1 VKEPFAESAGIPDGY
16 NGERVDSHS
25 PAMNAKP
32 LTGLSSN
39 VPLQATVCLFAVLL
53 AGCGSPVENPP
64 ATATRTPAAAPS
76 PTPTSSPTP
85 TRTPT
90 FTPTPSVPPKRPLT
104 IVFYGDSLL
113 KVGEVGRQGKSGY
126 SFVDNLRE
134 SLADGYDLILANYGG
149 RMAKWAY
156 EHMEEKVLSSDPDLV
171 TIWWGF
177 NDLLGCPG
185 FFDRTTN
192 ALIPEKLDYLVGQ
205 HIEYLGKQLEELADK
220 EIPAVL
226 LTAIPVSS
234 WLPWSHIDESG
245 KLVWESG
252 YWCEYNLGLKRLAD
266 EQRAL
271 AEEFAAA
278 GKPVFLLDT
287 WNLYGENWYTDYMY
301 SDVMHPGPT
310 GAALIA
316 EEWLRVF
323 GETGL

>member
-1 VKEPFAESAGIPDGY
+1 MSKIACIPCAPH
-16 NGERVDSHS
+16 RT
-25 PAMNAKP
+25 AA
-32 LTGLSSN
+32 
-39 VPLQATVCLFAVLL
+39 VCLSFILS
-53 AGCGSPVENPP
+53 AGCGS
-64 ATATRTPAAAPS
+64 AAAGTPTAAPS
-76 PTPTSSPTP
+76 DPPVATLSSTFTPVPPTP

-90 FTPTPSVPPKRPLT
+90 RTPTPTATEQRPLT

-113 KVGEVGRQGKSGY
+113 KIGEVGRQGKSGF
-126 SFVDNLRE
+126 SFVDNLRAKLE
-134 SLADGYDLILANYGG
+134 PGYDLVLANYGG
-149 RMAKWAY
+149 RMAKWAF
-156 EHMEEKVLSSDPDLV
+156 EHMEETILPLEPDAV
-171 TIWWGF
+171 TLWWGF

-192 ALIPEKLDYLVGQ
+192 AMIPENLEYLVGQ
-205 HIEYLGKQLEELADK
+205 HIEYLEKQLDLLTGND
-220 EIPAVL
+220 IPVVL

-252 YWCEYNLGLKRLAD
+252 YWCEYNLGLKRLAS
-266 EQRAL
+266 EQRKL

-287 WNLYGENWYTDYMY
+287 WNVYAEHWYTDYMY

-316 EEWLRVF
+316 EEWIRVF
-323 GETGL
+323 SETGL